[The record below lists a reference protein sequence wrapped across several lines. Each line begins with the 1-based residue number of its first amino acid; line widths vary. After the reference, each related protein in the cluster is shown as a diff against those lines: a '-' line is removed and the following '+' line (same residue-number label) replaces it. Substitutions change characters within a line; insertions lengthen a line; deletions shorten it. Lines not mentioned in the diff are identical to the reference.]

1 MHSARVALRPGPDGG
16 IDTQVLIG
24 VTQGISIPV
33 DPAVPNGD
41 TMTFEGGSSIVG
53 DLRLLKI
60 RYSIR
65 KNVRSTTRL
74 ARQQA
79 FAAASLDSARATYF
93 DVDDALEP
101 FAAMHRGL
109 ER

>member
-1 MHSARVALRPGPDGG
+1 M
-16 IDTQVLIG
+16 LIG

-33 DPAVPNGD
+33 DPALPNGG

-53 DLRLLKI
+53 DLRRLKI
-60 RYSIR
+60 RYCVR
-65 KNVRSTTRL
+65 KNVSSTARQ
-74 ARQQA
+74 ARQQV
-79 FAAASLDSARATYF
+79 FAAASLDSPRATYF